1 MRSKSLLPRG
11 MKSLCN
17 GCIECN
23 MEELLESEAL
33 PVPFLVDYSNKEHY
47 YEDFLSES
55 AAKVFDTQR
64 KKNKEPVKMVPINE
78 MTQKEILRGV
88 DSKRLE
94 RSKKLTTQY
103 IGVTPKKGWIK
114 FMTKSQ
120 YLPGVKYT
128 QYIELKEAEDIKYFK
143 EFRKQDIIR
152 LFLSGDI
159 KLFCSCPDFKYRF
172 SYMTY
177 QMGYGIR
184 KESRFPKR
192 VNRTLEGSCCKH
204 LIVVLSSLMFNWSSI
219 AKDMRKTKF
228 FNIKY
233 SEDDYEEEIKKEKL
247 RAKDLRN
254 KKKSKKK

>member
-1 MRSKSLLPRG
+1 MLKNLLPKG

-17 GCIECN
+17 GCIVCD
-23 MEELLESEAL
+23 MKELLEDKDL
-33 PVPFLVDYSNKEHY
+33 LVPFLVDHSNKEHY

-55 AAKVFDTQR
+55 AARVFDDRR
-64 KKNKEPVKMVPINE
+64 KNPPKVVPINE

-94 RSKKLTTQY
+94 RSKKLTTRY

-120 YLPGVKYT
+120 YLPGVEYT
-128 QYIELKEAEDIKYFK
+128 QYIELKEANDIKYFK
-143 EFRKQDIIR
+143 EFKKQDIVR

-159 KLFCSCPDFKYRF
+159 KIFCSCPDFKYRYT
-172 SYMTY
+172 YMAH

-184 KESRFPKR
+184 KENRFPKR

-204 LIVVLSSLMFNWSSI
+204 LIVVLSSIMFNWSSI

-228 FNIKY
+228 FNLRY
-233 SEDDYEEEIKKEKL
+233 NEGDYEEEIKKEKL